1 MGGSTAAVRWSKLPR
16 RLKNHGHSQYRGG
29 HLGIG
34 ADTREELDVGQVAER
49 DRGVSNFATG
59 DADELPG
66 SKEQAA
72 GPRKSWH
79 EWCKELMVNLAR
91 GESDSD
97 EGPTPEEI

>member
-1 MGGSTAAVRWSKLPR
+1 M
-16 RLKNHGHSQYRGG
+16 
-29 HLGIG
+29 
-34 ADTREELDVGQVAER
+34 ELVPTQGKSLMLVEALAHQVAER

-66 SKEQAA
+66 SKEQAS

-79 EWCKELMVNLAR
+79 EWYKELMVNLAR

-97 EGPTPEEI
+97 EGPTPKEI